1 MPAPALSESGATSP
15 IPPSLP
21 PSAAELA
28 LVTDG
33 LRSVRLSPRVLSTA
47 HDRESRRRRP
57 RRATPLPNPLPPLPS
72 SSSRVGSDAILA
84 YLATAAASAF
94 CPSFSLAYLSQHRF
108 CRLPPPPPFFL
119 HGGPLSPSPLR
130 RRSQFPAKAARRLL
144 SFRPTVR
151 RQRGCSPAST
161 RRIFRCSGHGIIL
174 ERQGQSSLRKS
185 LLSSLE
191 RASE

>member
-1 MPAPALSESGATSP
+1 M
-15 IPPSLP
+15 
-21 PSAAELA
+21 
-28 LVTDG
+28 D
-33 LRSVRLSPRVLSTA
+33 SVRFGSRPAFYRL
-47 HDRESRRRRP
+47 RRRRVSTATTTETGDTP
-57 RRATPLPNPLPPLPS
+57 AQPSPSTPLFLIQSRLRCHFSIFGDGGGVCILPLFLPRLS
-72 SSSRVGSDAILA
+72 IPTPILP
-84 YLATAAASAF
+84 AASA
-94 CPSFSLAYLSQHRF
+94 AAA
-108 CRLPPPPPFFL
+108 PFFH